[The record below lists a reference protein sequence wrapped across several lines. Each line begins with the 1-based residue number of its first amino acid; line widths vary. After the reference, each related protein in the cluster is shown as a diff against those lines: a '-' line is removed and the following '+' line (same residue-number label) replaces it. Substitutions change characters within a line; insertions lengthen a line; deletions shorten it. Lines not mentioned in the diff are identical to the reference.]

1 MKKLS
6 MCFVSR
12 LPFVVITL
20 FTFMIA
26 LSERPAEA
34 RLTRITAGP
43 ATFID
48 LPAFGDTGPYLK
60 ISGTFEGELVPD
72 DPHNAVIADI
82 GLAPRTSGKVLYTS
96 TFYILRPVNLGRGNH
111 KIFYD
116 FGNRGG
122 KRILQW
128 FNDGTASDDPSTPRT
143 LWQWLPDAPGLH
155 GSL

>member
-6 MCFVSR
+6 SRFVLR

-20 FTFMIA
+20 LTLMSA
-26 LSERPAEA
+26 LSAEPAEA
-34 RLTRITAGP
+34 RLTRINAGP

-60 ISGTFEGELVPD
+60 IAGTFEGELVPG
-72 DPHNAVIADI
+72 DPHNTVIADI
-82 GLAPRTSGKVLYTS
+82 GLAPRTNGKVLYTS

-128 FNDGTASDDPSTPRT
+128 FNDGTASDDPSTAEHFGNGFLMR
-143 LWQWLPDAPGLH
+143 QG
-155 GSL
+155 